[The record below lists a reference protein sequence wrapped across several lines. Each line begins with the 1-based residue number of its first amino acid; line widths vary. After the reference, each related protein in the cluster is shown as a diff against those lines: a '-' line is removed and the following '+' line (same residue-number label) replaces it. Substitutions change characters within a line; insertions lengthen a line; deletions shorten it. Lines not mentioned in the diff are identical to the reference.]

1 MVARL
6 LKMPMATDEMKQD
19 AIAALP
25 GFRGCFEKDLY
36 KPTLGG
42 SDDKVAPLEDALK
55 NRDKF
60 VAPAP
65 PAAGATPGP

>member
-25 GFRGCFEKDLY
+25 GFRGYFE
-36 KPTLGG
+36 
-42 SDDKVAPLEDALK
+42 KVAPLEDALK

-65 PAAGATPGP
+65 PAAGATPRP